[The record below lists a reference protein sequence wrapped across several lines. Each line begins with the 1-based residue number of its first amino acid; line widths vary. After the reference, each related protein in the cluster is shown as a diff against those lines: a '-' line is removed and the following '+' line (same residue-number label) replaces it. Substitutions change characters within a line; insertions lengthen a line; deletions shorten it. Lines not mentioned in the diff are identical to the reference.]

1 MWVNGAFVKN
11 PDTGEPFDF
20 VPMKR
25 GYRTAAPARD
35 TKAFMKSA
43 LKWLSRE
50 FWEIEDELETLHS
63 EVLFGNGM
71 PE

>member
-1 MWVNGAFVKN
+1 
-11 PDTGEPFDF
+11 
-20 VPMKR
+20 MKR